1 MLALLV
7 GLFSGIVHILTG
19 VLPTSPF
26 QGITLPE
33 SVDMALGWLNWL
45 VPVNDMMRVFGA
57 WLAAGII
64 VAIVR
69 FVLAHIDVFV
79 GTMSGN

>member
-1 MLALLV
+1 MLQLLV
-7 GLFSGIVHILTG
+7 GIFSGLVGFLSG

-33 SVDMALGWLNWL
+33 SVGVALGWLNWL
-45 VPVNDMMRVFGA
+45 VPVNDMLRVFAA
-57 WLAAGII
+57 WLVAGII

-69 FVLAHIDVFV
+69 FVLAHIDAFV
-79 GTMSGN
+79 GTASN